1 MAHDIVPPVHQ
12 LADFP
17 NISEN
22 LGLSTTRAENAEGVT
37 MKQVRTG
44 LLVAMALL
52 AVPAVSAAQ
61 AKGAKPKPAATAGA
75 KPGAAGQ
82 DAKAPKAGAADQG
95 AIEIDADQPADGAAA
110 TTPPTDQAQ
119 PAQPEGGLGDICQ
132 IDPDACPKINME
144 EASKRDLKRQI
155 YAVQQIYALRA
166 RRVELQPFWAT
177 TMNDQFVTHTA
188 VGLGLNYYMTNVL
201 AIGANFNWYGGLNSA
216 SDFNGYTRRAVR
228 VGVPLTEYQMSY
240 ALNFT
245 YVPMYGKFSGF
256 GDFIFH
262 WDAYVVGGVGAIATR
277 PIVVFDPKYR
287 SFDYSHK
294 LTFNA
299 GLGVRVFFNRWFAA
313 ILELR
318 DYMYQEQ
325 LESTEDVD
333 KRDEGWRQDS
343 SHWNGD
349 KPFTNNVQIQ
359 AGVSV
364 FLPFSWEYRLPK

>member
-1 MAHDIVPPVHQ
+1 
-12 LADFP
+12 
-17 NISEN
+17 
-22 LGLSTTRAENAEGVT
+22 
-37 MKQVRTG
+37 MKQARTG

-52 AVPAVSAAQ
+52 AVPAVSTAQ
-61 AKGAKPKPAATAGA
+61 GKGAKPKPPAA
-75 KPGAAGQ
+75 AAGQ

-95 AIEIDADQPADGAAA
+95 AIEIDADAPAEGTQPTA
-110 TTPPTDQAQ
+110 PTDQAQ

-144 EASKRDLKRQI
+144 EAAKRDLKRQI

-166 RRVELQPFWAT
+166 RRVEFQPFWAT

-188 VGLGLNYYMTNVL
+188 VGAGINYYMTNVL

-216 SDFNGYTRRAVR
+216 SDFNGFTRRAVR

-245 YVPMYGKFSGF
+245 YVPMYGKFAGF

-287 SFDYSHK
+287 HFDYSHK
-294 LTFNA
+294 LAFNA

-313 ILELR
+313 ILEVR
-318 DYMYQEQ
+318 DYMYQEK
-325 LESTEDVD
+325 LENTEDVD
-333 KRDEGWRQDS
+333 SRSEDWRTNS
-343 SHWNGD
+343 GNWLGD